1 MDEFVNTVKP
11 YKDALFTIPI
21 NKKFSFCK
29 LNKLYAHEIGYSYAK
44 LCSTYF
50 KCVYLLRMYSL
61 SSYDTALL
69 DLQRKEQEQK
79 LCEFNKTFNKKR
91 LRNCAWKIDIA

>member
-1 MDEFVNTVKP
+1 MDSFVNTVAP

-21 NKKFSFCK
+21 NKQFSFCK

-50 KCVYLLRMYSL
+50 RCAYMLRMYSL
-61 SSYDTALL
+61 SSYDSDVL
-69 DLQRKEQEQK
+69 DIQRRNQEKKLQ
-79 LCEFNKTFNKKR
+79 EFNKTFNKKR
-91 LRNCAWKIDIA
+91 LRNCAWRLDVE